1 MALVVLFKS
10 ESDGPD
16 KYVELLEANNFE
28 VKPISCLSFQFKNID
43 LLLEKLR
50 SPDDYGGLIFT
61 SPRAVFGVQKAVE
74 LHPYILCP
82 WVEKENYS
90 VGERTFELSQKLLN
104 LQTKGKESGN
114 AEQLSSLIISDKRD
128 KIPASKP
135 FLFPSGNLK
144 QDTLEKS
151 LKKSSINVTS
161 VELYETVEDPKMEKS
176 IRELKALHVD
186 FMVYFSPSGIKFTL
200 PLLRKHD
207 INLTSIKIIA
217 IGPSSKKAL
226 EEKGLECFHSCK
238 EPTPQSLLE
247 TLYNCKVKQ

>member
-1 MALVVLFKS
+1 MAVVVLFKS

-16 KYVELLEANNFE
+16 KYVELLETNSFE

-50 SPDDYGGLIFT
+50 SPDDYEGLLFT

-74 LHPYILCP
+74 IQPDILCS

-104 LQTKGKESGN
+104 LHTKGKESGN
-114 AEQLSSLIISDKRD
+114 AEQLSSIIISQNSDKV
-128 KIPASKP
+128 PAMKP

-161 VELYETVEDPKMEKS
+161 VEIYETVEDPKMEKS
-176 IRELKALHVD
+176 IQDLKAVHVD
-186 FMVYFSPSGIKFTL
+186 FMVYFSPSGRF
-200 PLLRKHD
+200 
-207 INLTSIKIIA
+207 A
-217 IGPSSKKAL
+217 
-226 EEKGLECFHSCK
+226 
-238 EPTPQSLLE
+238 
-247 TLYNCKVKQ
+247 